1 MTNFEIHI
9 FANINIPKK
18 SGMLQRASCRGGLS
32 SSEEMA
38 GGEEMV
44 GGERKA
50 PGVGACREEERAS
63 RGHGVTVSGR
73 AAAPQG
79 GVPH

>member
-1 MTNFEIHI
+1 
-9 FANINIPKK
+9 
-18 SGMLQRASCRGGLS
+18 
-32 SSEEMA
+32 MA